1 MKEGIPASSA
11 MERSLPESKDVSS
24 GTESLELMVDV
35 FLFMFVRWFMVCGLL
50 FVVCGL
56 SFVLCS
62 LWYGLWFMVYGLW
75 FVVCGLMVDG

>member
-11 MERSLPESKDVSS
+11 MERSFPELKDVSS

-35 FLFMFVRWFMVCGLL
+35 FCSCLSDGSW
-50 FVVCGL
+50 FVVC
-56 SFVLCS
+56 C
-62 LWYGLWFMVYGLW
+62 LWFVVEALCFVAYGMVYGLW